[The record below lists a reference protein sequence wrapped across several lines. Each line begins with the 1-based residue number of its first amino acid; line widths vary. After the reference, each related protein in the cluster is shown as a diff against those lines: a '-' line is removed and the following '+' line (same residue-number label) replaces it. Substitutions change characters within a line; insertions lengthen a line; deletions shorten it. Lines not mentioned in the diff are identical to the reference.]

1 MSVGFRFDWVDAG
14 PSPDALARDTMA
26 ALTIEAGD
34 ATVTS
39 VLDRRNGLYRR
50 HVVTPLFSVAE
61 WLVCNWWHIWYEVE
75 DAGAQRIDFES
86 RHNLAFAGDGFV
98 LPSLTMVPMSGRM
111 QLRWTKRRP
120 RHAGIEF
127 VDGGEE
133 LVEHDALETE
143 LRGLIDAVL
152 ERLRNVPGHDSFTNT
167 LDETWAAINA
177 LDADEREFSRAAAL
191 LGLDPF
197 DVQDSLAE
205 AIATFWEGTDPAI
218 RADALAGADASDDS
232 LRSIGEWLGGARE
245 ALAAAGN
252 GKDWAPVRHALPAP
266 MNAAPWTKGYALA
279 REVRRQLGAGDGRFD
294 FGAGGVPAADHHD
307 APPPSARIHGLV
319 AADSPACV
327 TAARRESGTRFLRAR
342 ALGDYLGRSRPG
354 LGLLSSLATDR
365 QQQSRAFAAELL
377 APAASLRARLAGE
390 FVEVERVDDL
400 CGEFGVSSEV
410 IRRQIENHGLGRIV
424 AY

>member
-1 MSVGFRFDWVDAG
+1 MSVRFRFDWVDTG

-26 ALTIEAGD
+26 ALTIEAGN

-39 VLDRRNGLYRR
+39 VLDRRNRVYRS

-61 WLVCNWWHIWYEVE
+61 WLVSNWWHIWCEIE
-75 DAGAQRIDFES
+75 DAGAQRPDFES

-98 LPSLTMVPMSGRM
+98 LPSLIMVPMSGRM
-111 QLRWTKRRP
+111 QLRWTKCRP

-127 VDGGEE
+127 VDSGEQD
-133 LVEHDALETE
+133 VEHDALDAE

-167 LDETWAAINA
+167 LDEAWAAVNG

-191 LGLDPF
+191 LGIDPF
-197 DVQDSLAE
+197 DVQDSLAD
-205 AIATFWEGTDPAI
+205 AIAAFWEGTDPAI
-218 RADALAGADASDDS
+218 RADALAGADSGDS
-232 LRSIGEWLGGARE
+232 LQRLGEWLGGARE

-266 MNAAPWTKGYALA
+266 MNAAPWTRGYALA
-279 REVRRQLGAGDGRFD
+279 RALRRQLGAGDGRFN
-294 FGAGGVPAADHHD
+294 FGADGVPEAEHHD
-307 APPPSARIHGLV
+307 TRPPSTRIHGLV

-342 ALGDYLGRSRPG
+342 ALGDYLGRPQPG
-354 LGLLSSLATDR
+354 LGLLSSLVTDR

-377 APAASLRARLAGE
+377 APAASLRARLPRA
-390 FVEVERVDDL
+390 FIEVEQVDDL

-424 AY
+424 AC